1 MIKVQ
6 INFLSLE
13 ESLGVVVEPAVV
25 VGLDVA
31 PSRLDFVAEVPQEL
45 TLHCVVEDVGD
56 AVAEDFH
63 LGVVEVGG
71 V

>member
-1 MIKVQ
+1 MIFIVDSETERGSMIKVQ

-31 PSRLDFVAEVPQEL
+31 PS
-45 TLHCVVEDVGD
+45 
-56 AVAEDFH
+56 
-63 LGVVEVGG
+63 
-71 V
+71 